1 MSGTTISCTNE
12 KRRDQIRERKDVYN
26 GLDYLEVIDGTTLK
40 VFFLNK
46 APKQMAVNNIVIK
59 GGRRREY
66 QNICAVDI
74 QICRQQRADLDD
86 CLTVTLDK
94 PGDFSTY
101 QLCLVEL
108 DAYGNPTDQ
117 PMVGFDPR
125 YACLSFNFKVNEPS
139 EIDCL
144 VEPICPPEVY
154 PEPEIN
160 YLARDYASFRQLILD
175 RLALTMPEWK
185 ERHVPDIG
193 IALVEI
199 MAYVGDRL
207 SYFQDA
213 VATEAYLDTARQR
226 ISVRRHARLVDYQMH
241 DGCNARTWVQLITMQ
256 DEPEFM
262 VEGLSFL
269 TDIQK
274 PLPRPDRLL
283 MWDDLRDI
291 PSNCYEVFEPLLPTG
306 IFPLYLAHNEIHL
319 YTWGDLDCCLSKG
332 ATSAALI
339 DGRMVERD
347 VTDDDDCDDDQE
359 TIIEAVRDLSLKVG
373 DVIVFEEVLG
383 PKTGVE
389 ADADLAHRHA
399 VRLTA
404 VTPIIDDLFDQP
416 LLEVEWSEMDAL
428 PFSLCISA
436 VGPAPYC
443 EQLTNISVARGNI
456 LLVDHGRSQP
466 CEDLGIV
473 PTKETAVACKAAGQ
487 PTETSLV
494 PGKFRP
500 KLQKSGLTFAQPLPD
515 ESGENSKV
523 ASAITL
529 LMQNP
534 RMALP
539 EIVLESGLEVVCN
552 PLTAVPPPDTV
563 TNAND
568 DDCGDEQPPAE
579 TFVEI
584 VENQKWHPQ
593 IDLLDSYF
601 DDAHFVAEMDNFGVA
616 HLRFG
621 DGELGMQPPAS
632 DGFIARY
639 RVGNGQTG
647 NVGAESIR
655 HIIADSVISGLTI
668 EPRNLLPAVGG
679 TEPEP
684 ISEVKLFAPYAFRE
698 EIQRAIIP
706 QDYAD
711 IVMREFKEK
720 VQRATAVMRWAG
732 SWHDILVAVDQYGQ
746 ETAEPS
752 LLEEIAAMLENYRR
766 MGHIVTVEPASHVS
780 LDIAFNVQVL
790 PGYLRAHVRKAI
802 ADKLSNRQLPDGS
815 LGFFHP
821 DNQTFGQGI
830 HLSKLVATIQGVAG
844 VESVKTVRFMRQGD
858 DSPEAKTEA
867 IEAGILKLGALEIGR
882 VNNDPNFPEHGQ
894 LKLTMEGGR

>member
-1 MSGTTISCTNE
+1 
-12 KRRDQIRERKDVYN
+12 
-26 GLDYLEVIDGTTLK
+26 
-40 VFFLNK
+40 
-46 APKQMAVNNIVIK
+46 
-59 GGRRREY
+59 
-66 QNICAVDI
+66 
-74 QICRQQRADLDD
+74 
-86 CLTVTLDK
+86 
-94 PGDFSTY
+94 
-101 QLCLVEL
+101 
-108 DAYGNPTDQ
+108 
-117 PMVGFDPR
+117 
-125 YACLSFNFKVNEPS
+125 
-139 EIDCL
+139 
-144 VEPICPPEVY
+144 
-154 PEPEIN
+154 
-160 YLARDYASFRQLILD
+160 
-175 RLALTMPEWK
+175 
-185 ERHVPDIG
+185 
-193 IALVEI
+193 
-199 MAYVGDRL
+199 
-207 SYFQDA
+207 
-213 VATEAYLDTARQR
+213 
-226 ISVRRHARLVDYQMH
+226 
-241 DGCNARTWVQLITMQ
+241 
-256 DEPEFM
+256 
-262 VEGLSFL
+262 
-269 TDIQK
+269 
-274 PLPRPDRLL
+274 

-306 IFPLYLAHNEIHL
+306 IFPLYQAHNEIHL

-332 ATSAALI
+332 ATTAALI
-339 DGRMVERD
+339 DGKMVERE

-436 VGPAPYC
+436 IGPAPYC

-466 CEDLGIV
+466 CEDLGVV
-473 PTKETAVACKAAGQ
+473 PTKETAVACKATGQ
-487 PTETSLV
+487 PSETSLV

-500 KLQKSGLTFAQPLPD
+500 KLQKSGLTFAQPLPN
-515 ESGENSKV
+515 EAGEGLEL
-523 ASAITL
+523 ASAMAL

-534 RMALP
+534 RKALP
-539 EIVLESGLEVVCN
+539 EIVLESGLEAVCN
-552 PLTAVPPPDTV
+552 PLTAVPTPDIE
-563 TNAND
+563 TNSNTSD

-579 TFVEI
+579 TYVEI
-584 VENQKWHPQ
+584 IENQKWHPQ

-621 DGELGMQPPAS
+621 DGELGMQPSAS

-639 RVGNGQTG
+639 RVGNGQIG

-711 IVMREFKEK
+711 IVLREFKEK

-732 SWHDILVAVDQYGQ
+732 SWYEILVAVDQYGK
-746 ETAEPS
+746 ETAES
-752 LLEEIAAMLENYRR
+752 ALLAKIATHLDQYRR
-766 MGHIVTVEPASHVS
+766 IGHIVTVKAAQYVS
-780 LDIAFNVQVL
+780 LDLAFTVRVL
-790 PGYLRAHVRKAI
+790 AGYLRAHVRKAI
-802 ADKLSNRQLPDGS
+802 LDKLSNRQLPDGS

-830 HLSKLVATIQGVAG
+830 HLSKIVATIQGVAG
-844 VESVKTVRFMRQGD
+844 VESVETDTFQRQFEEPNG
-858 DSPEAKTEA
+858 E
-867 IEAGILKLGALEIGR
+867 IEAGILKLGELEIGR
-882 VNNDPNFPEHGQ
+882 VNNDPSFPEHGQ
-894 LKLTMEGGR
+894 LILKMEGGR